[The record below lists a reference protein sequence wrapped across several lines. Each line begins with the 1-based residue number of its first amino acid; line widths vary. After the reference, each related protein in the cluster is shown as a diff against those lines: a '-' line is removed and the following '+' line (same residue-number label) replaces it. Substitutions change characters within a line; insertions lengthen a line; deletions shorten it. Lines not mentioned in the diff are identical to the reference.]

1 MTDSSILTPGYQ
13 DTSDIQPE
21 APQSPNY
28 LLRDNFLSE
37 YTNEEERSVVREN
50 LNVPSK
56 DSVYN
61 RQDVDSQISEKIR
74 EAIQEYLNADDPHGI
89 IPIVEGMIKD
99 MVKTD
104 GSTPFVLPQ
113 VGVDPQVDNHLTT
126 KKYVDKQL
134 RNHLNQED
142 PHNTL
147 QAVEILLQ
155 PYVKQTEVF
164 DKSQLYTKKEVD
176 EQAKDYIRRDGTTSF
191 TKAQLGVDPQID
203 GHLATKRYVDKTLYN
218 HLVSI
223 DPHGFISILNN
234 RLAQYA
240 KKQNVLDK
248 SETYSRTQIDTI
260 INKLVSQSIQIYLGD
275 YYDTFND
282 KIQDIYKQ
290 NYVKKDGTIPFTAP
304 QEGVSAQLD
313 SHLTTLKQVTDI
325 VQSAKDNLQ
334 EQLNQSV
341 WTTSGDI
348 KTTVGFME
356 DNTPVP
362 QTMTLQELADA
373 IFYGKRIS
381 IEVPK
386 YVIISD
392 TCKIKVCIH
401 GDAALMLYAEIYQDE
416 TLIHTIDKDQLVNGC
431 TVLQSNP
438 ISSDTEFILK
448 VYYSN
453 GTVAQ
458 EEAFVLC
465 TKPLFVGLLPK
476 FKSAY
481 TVTMDYLKE
490 LVNQDF
496 EGTQNRF
503 VNQGKDLAQLTF
515 NYSFEDPQLRHPFI
529 VIPKDYP
536 NLEQM
541 VTPTQSFGIDAF
553 DVINDIPLEV
563 EGQSVIYKIY
573 VYKQALVSL
582 NSSITFKF
590 ITNESV
596 Q

>member
-1 MTDSSILTPGYQ
+1 MVDNSILTPGYQ
-13 DTSDIQPE
+13 DPIE
-21 APQSPNY
+21 APITPSPQNEY
-28 LLRDNFLSE
+28 LVKDNFLSE
-37 YTNEEERSVVREN
+37 YETEEEKSVVREN

-56 DSVYN
+56 DSVYS
-61 RQDVDSQISEKIR
+61 RQDVDMQVSEKIR
-74 EAIQEYLNADDPHGI
+74 TAIQEYLNMEDPHGI
-89 IPIVEGMIKD
+89 LPAVVEMIAN

-104 GSTPFVLPQ
+104 GSTPFIAPQ
-113 VGVDPQVDNHLTT
+113 TGIDPQIAQHLTT
-126 KKYVDKQL
+126 KNYVDRL
-134 RNHLNQED
+134 VREHINAED
-142 PHNTL
+142 PHNIL
-147 QAVEILLQ
+147 PEVAILLEKYAKLTDI
-155 PYVKQTEVF
+155 YVK
-164 DKSQLYTKKEVD
+164 DQLYTKQDIDNQSKN
-176 EQAKDYIRRDGTTSF
+176 YIRKDGSTPF
-191 TKAQLGVDPQID
+191 TKAQIGADPQID
-203 GHLATKRYVDKTLYN
+203 SHLATKRYVDKSLYN
-218 HLVSI
+218 HLVSV

-260 INKLVSQSIQIYLGD
+260 INKLVSQSIQNYLGD
-275 YYDTFND
+275 YYDTLND

-290 NYVKKDGTIPFTAP
+290 NYVKRDGTVPFTAP
-304 QEGVSAQLD
+304 QEGVAAKLD
-313 SHLTTLKQVTDI
+313 SQLTTLKQVTDI
-325 VQSAKDNLQ
+325 AQSVQKDMQ
-334 EQLNQSV
+334 EQLDQSV

-392 TCKIKVCIH
+392 TCEIKVCIH
-401 GDAALMLYAEIYQDE
+401 GDAALMLYAEVYQGD
-416 TLIHTIDKDQLVNGC
+416 TLIYTIDKEQLINGC
-431 TVLQSNP
+431 SILQSNP
-438 ISSDTEFILK
+438 INTDTKFTLK

-453 GTVAQ
+453 GTIAQ

-465 TKPLFVGLLPK
+465 TKPIFVGLLPK

-481 TVTMDYLKE
+481 TITMDYLKE
-490 LVNQDF
+490 LVSQDY

-503 VNQGKDLAQLTF
+503 VNHGKDLTQLTF

-529 VIPKDYP
+529 VLPKDYS
-536 NLEQM
+536 NLEQII
-541 VTPTQSFGIDAF
+541 TPTQSFGIDAF
-553 DVINDIPLEV
+553 DVINDIPLEI
-563 EGQSVIYKIY
+563 EGQSIIYKIY

-582 NSSITFKF
+582 NASITFKF